1 LQDAIVRGLDFSY
14 AIEGLARFRC
24 SAYSHLGTPAI
35 VVRVIKT
42 VIPTLEGLHLPD
54 VIRDI
59 ALSERGLTLLTG
71 TTGSGKST
79 TLAAMIDLI
88 NSTLRNKIITIE
100 DPVEFIHTNKKSV
113 VAQLEVGSDTTSF
126 EQALRQALRQDPD
139 VILVGE
145 LRDVETLR
153 I

>member
-1 LQDAIVRGLDFSY
+1 VDDTTEAVLALAPEQTRAGLKDATTRGLDFSY
-14 AIEGLARFRC
+14 ALDGLARFRC

-35 VVRVIKT
+35 VIRVIRT
-42 VIPTLEGLHLPD
+42 TIPSLEELHLPD

-79 TLAAMIDLI
+79 TLAAMVDLI

-100 DPVEFIHTNKKSV
+100 DPVEYV
-113 VAQLEVGSDTTSF
+113 
-126 EQALRQALRQDPD
+126 
-139 VILVGE
+139 
-145 LRDVETLR
+145 
-153 I
+153 